1 MNSRHRFFLIFLL
14 SIAFI
19 VFGFGAVF
27 YAQGWRIDFKTFKP
41 LKAGAIYIKTHP
53 SKAQIFLDYKPIKRG
68 FSFFDSGVLING
80 LFPKK
85 YLLEIKMSGFKEW
98 KRHIEVLP
106 SLVSE
111 IKYAVLVPE
120 NYLELNNINFP
131 TSTIS
136 SFLIGPDN
144 NFIFLDN
151 QNNIFYNK
159 KIISNSKIIDA
170 KEDLRAIL
178 TYDLKNKNYFLWD
191 FEKSTSTDLNLV
203 FKKISPNFTTFENIN
218 FSKDYENELLLWDSK
233 KISTFDIPKN
243 KINIIATST
252 IALAP
257 ITSKISTTTVFTTSS
272 LPIINALSSKM
283 WLIWVEYDASQKVSD
298 FKILQRILST
308 QKNNSFSLPFKN
320 EKIVIK
326 KNTLFILQDDGSLYK
341 YDLIDQKLNSLASDV
356 QNFYLNDDA
365 TMLLAQESNAL
376 EIFNLKDS
384 TDYWRFDMADSKDI
398 IKISWFKDSRNI
410 FLHYKDKILFLELD
424 DLEKENIQLIALT
437 NYGEYDKRINRFYFI
452 NENKVKF
459 IEFRD

>member
-1 MNSRHRFFLIFLL
+1 MDSRHRFFLIFLL
-14 SIAFI
+14 LIAFV

-41 LKAGAIYIKTHP
+41 LKAGAIYVRPHP

-68 FSFFDSGVLING
+68 FSFFDSGVLINS

-85 YLLEIKMSGFKEW
+85 YLLEIKMAGYKEW
-98 KRHIEVLP
+98 KRNIQVLP

-111 IKYAVLVPE
+111 VKYAVLVPQ
-120 NYLELNNINFP
+120 NSLELNNINFP
-131 TSTIS
+131 TSTLS

-159 KIISNSKIIDA
+159 QIISNSKIIDK
-170 KEDLRAIL
+170 KEDLSAIL

-191 FEKSTSTDLNLV
+191 LEKSTSTNLNLV
-203 FKKISPNFTTFENIN
+203 LKKISPNFTFENIN
-218 FSKDYENELLLWDSK
+218 FSKDYENELLLWDPK
-233 KISTFDIPKN
+233 KISTFDISKN

-252 IALAP
+252 MVLTP
-257 ITSKISTTTVFTTSS
+257 QTSKISTTTVFSTSS
-272 LPIINALSSKM
+272 FPITNALSSKM
-283 WLIWVEYDASQKVSD
+283 WLVWVEYNSSKNVSN

-308 QKNNSFSLPFKN
+308 QKINLVSLPFKN
-320 EKIVIK
+320 EKILIK
-326 KNTLFILQDDGSLYK
+326 NNNLFILQNDGSLYE
-341 YDLIDQKLNSLASDV
+341 YDLMNQKLNSLASDT

-365 TMLLAQESNAL
+365 TMLLAQESNAI
-376 EIFNLKDS
+376 EVFNLKDS
-384 TDYWRFDMADSKDI
+384 TDYWRFDMPDSKDI

-410 FLHYKDKILFLELD
+410 FLHYKDKVLFLELD
-424 DLEKENIQLIALT
+424 DLKKENIQTIALT
-437 NYGEYDKRINRFYFI
+437 NYGEYDKKTNRFYFI

-459 IEFRD
+459 IEFKD

>member
-1 MNSRHRFFLIFLL
+1 MNSRHRFFLVFLL
-14 SIAFI
+14 SIAFV

-41 LKAGAIYIKTHP
+41 LKAGAIYVRPHP

-68 FSFFDSGVLING
+68 FSFFDSGVLINS

-85 YLLEIKMSGFKEW
+85 YLLEIKMAGYKEW
-98 KRHIEVLP
+98 KRNIQVLP

-111 IKYAVLVPE
+111 VKYAVLVPQ
-120 NYLELNNINFP
+120 NSLELNNINFP
-131 TSTIS
+131 TSTLS

-159 KIISNSKIIDA
+159 QIISNSKIIDT
-170 KEDLRAIL
+170 KEDFSAIL

-191 FEKSTSTDLNLV
+191 FEKSTSTNLNLV
-203 FKKISPNFTTFENIN
+203 FKKISPNFTFENIN

-233 KISTFDIPKN
+233 KISTFDISKN

-252 IALAP
+252 MVLTP
-257 ITSKISTTTVFTTSS
+257 QTSKISTTTVFSTSS
-272 LPIINALSSKM
+272 FPITNALSSKM
-283 WLIWVEYDASQKVSD
+283 WLVWVEYNSSKNVSN

-308 QKNNSFSLPFKN
+308 QKINLVSLPFKN
-320 EKIVIK
+320 EKILIK
-326 KNTLFILQDDGSLYK
+326 NNTLFILQNDGSLYK

-356 QNFYLNDDA
+356 RNFYLNDDA
-365 TMLLAQESNAL
+365 GMLLAQEFNAI
-376 EIFNLKDS
+376 EVFNLKDP
-384 TDYWRFDMADSKDI
+384 TDYWRFDMPDSKDI

-410 FLHYKDKILFLELD
+410 FLHYKDKVLFLELD
-424 DLEKENIQLIALT
+424 DLKKENIQTIALT
-437 NYGEYDKRINRFYFI
+437 NYGEYDKKTNRFYFI

-459 IEFRD
+459 IEFKD

>member
-1 MNSRHRFFLIFLL
+1 MDSRHRFFLIFLL
-14 SIAFI
+14 LIAFV

-41 LKAGAIYIKTHP
+41 LKAGAIYVKPHP

-68 FSFFDSGVLING
+68 FSFFDSGVLINS

-85 YLLEIKMSGFKEW
+85 YLLEIKMAGYKEW
-98 KRHIEVLP
+98 KRNIQVLP

-111 IKYAVLVPE
+111 VKYAVLVPE
-120 NYLELNNINFP
+120 NSLELNNINFP
-131 TSTIS
+131 TSTPS

-159 KIISNSKIIDA
+159 QIIFNSKIIDK
-170 KEDLRAIL
+170 KEDLSAIL

-191 FEKSTSTDLNLV
+191 FEKSTSTNLNLV
-203 FKKISPNFTTFENIN
+203 FKKISPNFTFENIN

-233 KISTFDIPKN
+233 KISTFDISKN

-252 IALAP
+252 MVLTP
-257 ITSKISTTTVFTTSS
+257 QTSKISTTTVFSTSS
-272 LPIINALSSKM
+272 FPITNALSSKM
-283 WLIWVEYDASQKVSD
+283 WLVWVEYNSSKNVSN

-308 QKNNSFSLPFKN
+308 QKINLVSLPFKN
-320 EKIVIK
+320 EKILIK
-326 KNTLFILQDDGSLYK
+326 NNTLFILQNDGSLYK

-356 QNFYLNDDA
+356 RNFYLTDDA
-365 TMLLAQESNAL
+365 TMLLAQEFNAI
-376 EIFNLKDS
+376 EVFNLKDS
-384 TDYWRFDMADSKDI
+384 TDYWRFDMPDSKDI
-398 IKISWFKDSRNI
+398 IKISWFKDNRNI
-410 FLHYKDKILFLELD
+410 FLHYKDKVLFLELD
-424 DLEKENIQLIALT
+424 DLKKENIQTIALT
-437 NYGEYDKRINRFYFI
+437 NYGEYDKKTNRFYFI

-459 IEFRD
+459 IEFKD

>member
-1 MNSRHRFFLIFLL
+1 MDSRHRFFLVFLL
-14 SIAFI
+14 SIAFV

-41 LKAGAIYIKTHP
+41 LKAGAIYVRPHP

-68 FSFFDSGVLING
+68 FSFFDSGVLINS

-85 YLLEIKMSGFKEW
+85 YLLEIKMAGYKEW
-98 KRHIEVLP
+98 KRNIQVLP

-111 IKYAVLVPE
+111 VKYAVLVPE
-120 NYLELNNINFP
+120 NSLELNNINFS
-131 TSTIS
+131 TSILS

-159 KIISNSKIIDA
+159 QIISNSKIIDT
-170 KEDLRAIL
+170 KEDLSAIL

-191 FEKSTSTDLNLV
+191 FEKSTPTNLNLV
-203 FKKISPNFTTFENIN
+203 FKKISPNFTFENIN
-218 FSKDYENELLLWDSK
+218 FSKDYENELLLWDPK
-233 KISTFDIPKN
+233 KISVFDISKN

-252 IALAP
+252 MALAP
-257 ITSKISTTTVFTTSS
+257 ITSKISTTTVFSTSS
-272 LPIINALSSKM
+272 FPIINALSSKM
-283 WLIWVEYDASQKVSD
+283 WLVWVEYNSSKNVSN

-308 QKNNSFSLPFKN
+308 QKINLVSLPFKN
-320 EKIVIK
+320 EKILIK
-326 KNTLFILQDDGSLYK
+326 NNTLFILQNDGSLYE
-341 YDLIDQKLNSLASDV
+341 YDLMNQKLNSLASDT

-365 TMLLAQESNAL
+365 TMLLAQESNAI
-376 EIFNLKDS
+376 EVFNLKDS
-384 TDYWRFDMADSKDI
+384 TDYWRFDIPDSKDI

-410 FLHYKDKILFLELD
+410 FLHYKDKVVFLELD
-424 DLEKENIQLIALT
+424 DLKKENIQTIALT
-437 NYGEYDKRINRFYFI
+437 NYGEYDKKTNRFYFI

-459 IEFRD
+459 IEFKD

>member
-1 MNSRHRFFLIFLL
+1 MDSRHRFFLIFLL
-14 SIAFI
+14 LIAFV

-41 LKAGAIYIKTHP
+41 LKAGAIYVRPHP

-68 FSFFDSGVLING
+68 FSFFDSGVLINS

-85 YLLEIKMSGFKEW
+85 YLLEIKMAGYKEW
-98 KRHIEVLP
+98 KRNIQVLP

-111 IKYAVLVPE
+111 VKYAVLVPE
-120 NYLELNNINFP
+120 NSLELNNINFP
-131 TSTIS
+131 TSTLS

-159 KIISNSKIIDA
+159 QIISNSKIIDT
-170 KEDLRAIL
+170 KEDLSAIL

-191 FEKSTSTDLNLV
+191 LEKSTSTNLNLV
-203 FKKISPNFTTFENIN
+203 FKKISPNFTFENIN
-218 FSKDYENELLLWDSK
+218 FSKDYENELLLWDPK
-233 KISTFDIPKN
+233 KISTFDISKN

-252 IALAP
+252 MVLTP
-257 ITSKISTTTVFTTSS
+257 QTSKISTTTVFSTSS

-283 WLIWVEYDASQKVSD
+283 WLVWVEYNSSKNVSN

-308 QKNNSFSLPFKN
+308 QKINLVSLPFKN
-320 EKIVIK
+320 EKILIK
-326 KNTLFILQDDGSLYK
+326 NNTLFILQNDGSLYK

-356 QNFYLNDDA
+356 RNFYLNDDA
-365 TMLLAQESNAL
+365 TMLLAQEFNAI
-376 EIFNLKDS
+376 EVFNLKDP
-384 TDYWRFDMADSKDI
+384 TDYWRFDMPDSKDI

-410 FLHYKDKILFLELD
+410 FLHYKDKVLFLELD
-424 DLEKENIQLIALT
+424 DLKKENIQTIALT
-437 NYGEYDKRINRFYFI
+437 NYGEYDKKTNRFYFI
-452 NENKVKF
+452 DENKVKF
-459 IEFRD
+459 IEFKD